1 MKTTILPLLFV
12 LCAPAAHAAVT
23 VSFVTSNAFS
33 AATQTGNTLTLQ
45 FTISG
50 SGVVSLDATGSTIAN
65 AANYNQ
71 MDNSNVGTVSAS
83 AAYGKTFSIVVS
95 ATNGTGTATSSH
107 VSTVGLGIVGNNGG
121 RIDWAS
127 TGGQVSEVSTM
138 TFNLSNLSGTTLS
151 LSNIVVGNALNGT
164 GAVADARIK
173 SFGGSTANYGTG
185 SINLTT
191 GFQAPGG
198 GSGATIQI
206 GQSTQPT
213 AGLPGFSVTSMTF
226 NIVPEPSSALLG
238 TLSLLGLLRRRR
250 VG

>member
-1 MKTTILPLLFV
+1 
-12 LCAPAAHAAVT
+12 
-23 VSFVTSNAFS
+23 
-33 AATQTGNTLTLQ
+33 
-45 FTISG
+45 
-50 SGVVSLDATGSTIAN
+50 
-65 AANYNQ
+65 
-71 MDNSNVGTVSAS
+71 
-83 AAYGKTFSIVVS
+83 
-95 ATNGTGTATSSH
+95 
-107 VSTVGLGIVGNNGG
+107 
-121 RIDWAS
+121 
-127 TGGQVSEVSTM
+127 
-138 TFNLSNLSGTTLS
+138 
-151 LSNIVVGNALNGT
+151 VGNAADGT

-173 SFGGSTANYGTG
+173 NFGGTTANFGTG

-213 AGLPGFSVTSMTF
+213 AGLPGFSITSITF